1 MKQIQ
6 FLPFLL
12 LITNASPTPIL
23 GSGSLPD
30 LLGSLFP
37 GLLDPDDGSDIVPGP
52 SPDPDPGSTSEPIP
66 SLQGYALTWHDEFT
80 YQSLDSSTNNNNENN
95 DSHLP
100 HSSNWIFDTGT
111 SYPSGASNW
120 GNNELQTYTTSPSNI
135 RVTESNTLQIIPRYE
150 ANTGTGT
157 GTGEGEGHWTS
168 ARIETTDSTF
178 HAFPGQKLY
187 IESRLRTGC
196 APPEQQHGIWP
207 AFWALGASFRADP
220 THWPMASEW
229 DIVEVVNGEPTV
241 YNTVHCGTETREGG
255 PCNEYTGLG
264 NGGVGWGGCDWHV
277 VGFEVDR
284 SAADGGG
291 GGGGGRW
298 EEEMLRWFLDGEQVH
313 TVSGADVGDEQVWES
328 VAHQGHF
335 LLLNVAVGGNWPG
348 YPDENTL
355 DGEDVAL
362 EVDYVRVWNS
372 LDS

>member
-1 MKQIQ
+1 MKQLQ
-6 FLPFLL
+6 FLPILL
-12 LITNASPTPIL
+12 AANASPIPL
-23 GSGSLPD
+23 FGPGGLPD

-37 GLLDPDDGSDIVPGP
+37 GLLDPDDGDIDPGP
-52 SPDPDPGSTSEPIP
+52 SPDPGSGSGSDIP
-66 SLQGYALTWHDEFT
+66 SLQGYTLTWHDEFSQPNT
-80 YQSLDSSTNNNNENN
+80 NTNNNNNN
-95 DSHLP
+95 NNSSYLP
-100 HSSNWIFDTGT
+100 SSNWLFDTGT

-135 RVTESNTLQIIPRYE
+135 LITPSNTLQITPRYSPNQDDE
-150 ANTGTGT
+150 PGN
-157 GTGEGEGHWTS
+157 HWTS

-178 HAFPGQKLY
+178 HASPGGKLY

-196 APPEQQHGIWP
+196 APSEQQRGIWP
-207 AFWALGASFRADP
+207 AFWALGASFREDP
-220 THWPMASEW
+220 TYWPMASEW
-229 DIVEVVNGEPTV
+229 DIVEVVNGEPMV

-264 NGGVGWGGCDWHV
+264 NGGVGWAGCDWHV

-284 SAADGGG
+284 SAADSGAITGGG
-291 GGGGGRW
+291 W
-298 EEEMLRWFLDGEQVH
+298 EGETLNWFLDGEQVH
-313 TVSGADVGDEQVWES
+313 TVSGVDVGDEQVWES
-328 VAHQGHF
+328 IAHQGHF